1 MNLTDP
7 TWSDKQGV
15 GHIRKSLVANAGA
28 WTFALIIDINRDFSP
43 GSIIVLLLKQRR
55 IVLLATHISAWDL
68 CSGCCPE
75 LRIGE
80 C

>member
-7 TWSDKQGV
+7 TWSNKQGV
-15 GHIRKSLVANAGA
+15 GRIRKSLVANAGA
-28 WTFALIIDINRDFSP
+28 WTFALIIDIEIFLLAVSC
-43 GSIIVLLLKQRR
+43 VLLLKQRR

-68 CSGCCPE
+68 CFGCCPE